1 MVIYPEKRN
10 LLPVRAAPVAVLGS
24 SVGEYSLSIL
34 STTRSAILFWSSS
47 CVSLKSRIAVSF
59 TCMIQE
65 VETRKLKHWVVIRN
79 PPAGTPIWNRRG
91 CSSEIL
97 SLTPKGNHVGVVQRL
112 LKKKKKKEK
121 ENLTALSLRVI
132 LCFFAEPWT
141 RPWQLKKLALCPEH
155 PKRDQNPKFMSL
167 SETTSIPVCFIWECP
182 PPPLG

>member
-1 MVIYPEKRN
+1 MVTYPEKRN

-65 VETRKLKHWVVIRN
+65 VETRKLKHWVVIRT
-79 PPAGTPIWNRRG
+79 PRGGGLQYGTI

-97 SLTPKGNHVGVVQRL
+97 NLTPKGNHLGVAQRL
-112 LKKKKKKEK
+112 LKNEKKKEK
-121 ENLTALSLRVI
+121 DNWTSLSLRVI
-132 LCFFAEPWT
+132 LCFFAEP
-141 RPWQLKKLALCPEH
+141 
-155 PKRDQNPKFMSL
+155 
-167 SETTSIPVCFIWECP
+167 
-182 PPPLG
+182 